1 VSQCRAPLSP
11 NQMCERVWTLSG
23 RLRPGLVLP
32 QYPDDLFFREPAR
45 LHVHPSQVM
54 DSTHFW
60 RRLRGSG
67 HPRSRHS
74 VSLATETF
82 VCRATKSSGSPRNS
96 GATIPNAERKNAS
109 GHSRRRPKGRLRQ
122 FWESAPAPLRAPAF
136 HHSSCVTL
144 RLRFNYLSRV
154 SQLSVPHP
162 KAEVGA
168 DHRIRVSSL
177 PALTSI
183 LVTAGSF
190 VSGPSHVPITL
201 QQHAF
206 QMLNT
211 LRPGEPGHVIGFW
224 MTVFGTEGQPILEG
238 IGKIVGL
245 FAGKVTRVAAGHF
258 AECRDISRKD
268 R

>member
-1 VSQCRAPLSP
+1 MSQCRAPLSP

-54 DSTHFW
+54 DFYPFLEEASGLRSPAIAPLWSAW
-60 RRLRGSG
+60 RQ
-67 HPRSRHS
+67 RHS
-74 VSLATETF
+74 FAGLPSPAAH
-82 VCRATKSSGSPRNS
+82 RATVAQRSP
-96 GATIPNAERKNAS
+96 TCAERKNAS

-154 SQLSVPHP
+154 SDYPVPHP

-183 LVTAGSF
+183 LVTAGSLSAGQAMCQLPCNNTPF
-190 VSGPSHVPITL
+190 RCSTLCAQVSQGILSD
-201 QQHAF
+201 
-206 QMLNT
+206 
-211 LRPGEPGHVIGFW
+211 
-224 MTVFGTEGQPILEG
+224 FG
-238 IGKIVGL
+238 
-245 FAGKVTRVAAGHF
+245 
-258 AECRDISRKD
+258 
-268 R
+268 